1 MKKGILTA
9 LMLVGII
16 GSVSAQHDDLY
27 FVPKKKK
34 AKTETQGV
42 KMDQE
47 TSLSSSSEVEI
58 ASPLAEDSVKTL
70 SVTTFS
76 AKGLPMDADTYNR
89 RGSYLTEQGDA
100 VSEFAMKDEGF
111 VLITEEGDTMWM
123 NTDTLRLTRFDE
135 GEGWVNGFEGS
146 DSDYEYAMR
155 IIRFRNPRYAIPVS
169 SPLYWDVVYG
179 GALWPSW
186 DWNIYDDGMYAYV
199 FPTSSN
205 WYYWDYM
212 MGYPF
217 GWNRW
222 NHWDHHWG
230 FHYSHHWGPHWGM
243 GPYWDGWGFY
253 GHVWYDP
260 WYNPYFYD
268 YHPGWHHGHHG
279 FYPGFGTGKPGWGGV
294 APGKP
299 QPRENDRHATIA
311 STRRGSQDNN
321 AVSRSATTTTTRR
334 GTSVGRTGEGS
345 SRSSSVR
352 VVTGRTGSS
361 SSRSSGAV
369 RSSSSRSDNDEVM
382 RRGGST
388 SSSVSRG
395 AATGSSSRS
404 SYTRQSSSRSSS
416 GSSYNRPS
424 STRSSSSSISRSSSS
439 SSSRSG
445 SSASY
450 SSGSSRSSSSYSSGS
465 SYSSSRSS
473 SSYSGGGS
481 SYGGGG
487 SRGGGSSS
495 SSGGSRGGGG
505 GGSRR

>member
-1 MKKGILTA
+1 
-9 LMLVGII
+9 MLVGII
-16 GSVSAQHDDLY
+16 GSASAQHDDLY

-34 AKTETQGV
+34 AKTEAQPV
-42 KMDQE
+42 KTEQE
-47 TSLSSSSEVEI
+47 TPLVSSEVET
-58 ASPLAEDSVKTL
+58 SSLPAEDSVKTL

-100 VSEFAMKDEGF
+100 VSEFAMQDEGF

-123 NTDTLRLTRFDE
+123 NTDTLKLTRVDE

-186 DWNIYDDGMYAYV
+186 DWNIYDDGLYAYV

-205 WYYWDYM
+205 WYYWDYVM
-212 MGYPF
+212 SYPF
-217 GWNRW
+217 GWHRW
-222 NHWDHHWG
+222 NHWNHHWD

-243 GPYWDGWGFY
+243 GHYWDGWGFY

-260 WYNPYFYD
+260 WFNPYFHG

-279 FYPGFGTGKPGWGGV
+279 FYPGFGAGKPGWGGV
-294 APGKP
+294 TPGKP
-299 QPRENDRHATIA
+299 QPRENERHATIA

-321 AVSRSATTTTTRR
+321 AVSRGATTATRR
-334 GTSVGRTGEGS
+334 GTSVTRTDNGS
-345 SRSSSVR
+345 TRSSSVR

-361 SSRSSGAV
+361 SNRSSGAV
-369 RSSSSRSDNDEVM
+369 RSSSSRSGSDDVL
-382 RRGGST
+382 RRGGNT

-395 AATGSSSRS
+395 ATTGSSSRS
-404 SYTRQSSSRSSS
+404 SYTRQSTSRSSS

-439 SSSRSG
+439 SSSP
-445 SSASY
+445 SSSY
-450 SSGSSRSSSSYSSGS
+450 SSSSSSSSRSSSYSSGS
-465 SYSSSRSS
+465 SYSGGG

-481 SYGGGG
+481 
-487 SRGGGSSS
+487 RGGGSS